1 MRIIPTRTDSN
12 SSLLPE
18 TFQPLNLTSRSPQG
32 VQVQGLKNNRR
43 YTLSNLQ
50 EQGMSLSFNLRAAN
64 LTTGKDLLYAD
75 SIVDSSD
82 SESEDSSSV
91 ATSNTT
97 ANLGYVSSRDNSYV
111 NLASSQATLENTQR
125 GDLPKVKNTLKSKM
139 CIQEPIHQRYY
150 PVDLLSSI

>member
-1 MRIIPTRTDSN
+1 
-12 SSLLPE
+12 
-18 TFQPLNLTSRSPQG
+18 
-32 VQVQGLKNNRR
+32 
-43 YTLSNLQ
+43 
-50 EQGMSLSFNLRAAN
+50 MSLSFNLRAAN

-125 GDLPKVKNTLKSKM
+125 GDLPKVKKYVKRAKCVFKNPY
-139 CIQEPIHQRYY
+139 IQRYY

>member
-1 MRIIPTRTDSN
+1 
-12 SSLLPE
+12 
-18 TFQPLNLTSRSPQG
+18 
-32 VQVQGLKNNRR
+32 
-43 YTLSNLQ
+43 
-50 EQGMSLSFNLRAAN
+50 MSLSFNLRAAN

-125 GDLPKVKNTLKSKM
+125 EIFLKSK
-139 CIQEPIHQRYY
+139 IR
-150 PVDLLSSI
+150 